1 MFDYLLSKPITLNTF
16 NIIEHKL
23 RQIYDYIINHAEDYE
38 HGDVTDLFKR
48 TSDKTIKYANSDKD
62 PKEVDKLIRRYTPDD
77 VKGLK
82 ERYQNGEFEIKEQM
96 LEELKDIL
104 STFWYAATT
113 YIEDAMDSWY
123 YYKKI
128 TQPILDDPDPT
139 DEDWNNMFNARRRIT
154 DLAHILFGF
163 DIREEDITG
172 ESSK

>member
-1 MFDYLLSKPITLNTF
+1 MFDYLLNKPITLDTF

-23 RQIYDYIINHAEDYE
+23 RQIYDYIINHAEDYS
-38 HGDVTDLFKR
+38 DVTDLFKR
-48 TSDKTIKYANSDKD
+48 ISDKTIKYADSDKD
-62 PKEVDKLIRRYTPDD
+62 PKEVDKLIRRCTPDD
-77 VKGLK
+77 VKELK

-139 DEDWNNMFNARRRIT
+139 DEDWNNMFNAQRRVT
-154 DLAHILFGF
+154 DLVDILFGF

>member
-1 MFDYLLSKPITLNTF
+1 MFDYLLSKPITPNTF
-16 NIIEHKL
+16 DIIEHKL
-23 RQIYDYIINHAEDYE
+23 RQIYDYIINHADDYKY
-38 HGDVTDLFKR
+38 GDVTDLFKR
-48 TSDKTIKYANSDKD
+48 TSDKIIKYADSDQD
-62 PKEVDKLIRRYTPDD
+62 PKEFDKLYTPDD
-77 VKGLK
+77 VKELK

-113 YIEDAMDSWY
+113 YIEDTMESWY

-139 DEDWNNMFNARRRIT
+139 DEDWNNMLYAKCRVT
-154 DLAHILFGF
+154 DLVDILFGF

-172 ESSK
+172 GSSK